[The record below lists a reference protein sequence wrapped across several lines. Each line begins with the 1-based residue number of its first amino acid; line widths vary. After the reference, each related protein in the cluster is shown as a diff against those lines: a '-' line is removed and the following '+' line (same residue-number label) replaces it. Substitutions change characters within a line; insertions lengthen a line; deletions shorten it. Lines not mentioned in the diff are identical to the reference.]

1 MGKIIWL
8 ASYPKSGNT
17 WLRTFLTNLWG
28 KQEEPADINQLD
40 DRPIA
45 SSRYLFDE
53 AMGIEASDLT
63 ATEIEL
69 YRPAVY
75 EHMTTTS
82 EQTLFMKT
90 HDAYTYNQAGRPLLS
105 RSATQGVIY
114 LIRNPLDVAIS
125 YAHHSAI
132 TLDEAI
138 TWMGTAK
145 QCLCRSRHGISN
157 QLRQR
162 LLTWSE
168 HVVSWIDEPNLP
180 LQVVRYEDMV
190 ADPVATFTA
199 IVRFAGLPDDPQQI
213 ERAIAFS
220 RFEVL
225 QSQEYQRGFGE
236 KPLGMQSFFRR
247 GQPGE
252 WRERLNPAQVQQ
264 IIHDHGPV
272 MRRFGYLD
280 EQMLP
285 VDQAVCFSADQK

>member
-17 WLRTFLTNLWG
+17 WLRAFLTNLWG
-28 KQEEPADINQLD
+28 KQAEPADINELSGG
-40 DRPIA
+40 PIA
-45 SSRYLFDE
+45 SSRYVFDE

-75 EHMTTTS
+75 EHMATIN

-90 HDAYTYNQAGRPLLS
+90 HDAYTYNQAGHPVLS
-105 RSATQGVIY
+105 RSAIQGVIY

-125 YAHHSAI
+125 YAHHSSI

-138 TWMGTAK
+138 TWMGNT
-145 QCLCRSRHGISN
+145 QHCLARSQRGISH
-157 QLRQR
+157 QLQQR

-168 HVVSWIDEPNLP
+168 HVLSWVDEPNLP
-180 LQVVRYEDMV
+180 LQVVRYEDML
-190 ADPVATFTA
+190 ADPVAIFTA

-225 QSQEYQRGFGE
+225 QAQEYQRGFGE
-236 KPLGMQSFFRR
+236 KPPGMESFFRQGR
-247 GQPGE
+247 AGA
-252 WRERLNPAQVQQ
+252 WRERLNPAQVQR
-264 IIHDHGPV
+264 IIDDHGPV
-272 MRRFGYLD
+272 MYRFGYLN
-280 EQMLP
+280 EQWLP
-285 VDQAVCFSADQK
+285 VDPATCFSDS